1 MTLPDL
7 QHLSHQP
14 LSPSSLTAQGT
25 VTPGL
30 QRDASIEMDF
40 KEEYPPE
47 YSRQSFG
54 DSMFRDSYGNQDS
67 RSGHQQEKRGDFYDP
82 GAASMYETSL
92 AQELSEAAAAT
103 GMVNHKF
110 FHWLALHKPMRPFC
124 SHLKD
129 AMLFL
134 AASPCS

>member
-1 MTLPDL
+1 MILPNL

-14 LSPSSLTAQGT
+14 LSPSSLTAPGT

-54 DSMFRDSYGNQDS
+54 DSMFRDSYGNQD
-67 RSGHQQEKRGDFYDP
+67 RSGHQQEKRGDFYDT

-103 GMVNHKF
+103 GMVNRKF
-110 FHWLALHKPMRPFC
+110 FRWLA
-124 SHLKD
+124 
-129 AMLFL
+129 
-134 AASPCS
+134 

>member
-1 MTLPDL
+1 MTLPDF

-30 QRDASIEMDF
+30 QRDTSIEMDF

-54 DSMFRDSYGNQDS
+54 DSMFRDSYGNQD
-67 RSGHQQEKRGDFYDP
+67 RPGHQQEKRGDFYDT
-82 GAASMYETSL
+82 GAATMYETSL
-92 AQELSEAAAAT
+92 AQELSEAAGAT

-110 FHWLALHKPMRPFC
+110 FRWLA
-124 SHLKD
+124 
-129 AMLFL
+129 
-134 AASPCS
+134 

>member
-7 QHLSHQP
+7 QQLSHQP

-54 DSMFRDSYGNQDS
+54 DSMFRDSYGNQ
-67 RSGHQQEKRGDFYDP
+67 QEKRGDFYDP
-82 GAASMYETSL
+82 GAAAMYETSL

-110 FHWLALHKPMRPFC
+110 FHWTMLGDGVRLSGSMI
-124 SHLKD
+124 HLKQ
-129 AMLFL
+129 LGL
-134 AASPCS
+134 CCI

>member
-30 QRDASIEMDF
+30 QRDTSIEMDF

-54 DSMFRDSYGNQDS
+54 DSMFRDSYGNQD
-67 RSGHQQEKRGDFYDP
+67 RSGHQQEKRGDFYDT
-82 GAASMYETSL
+82 GAATMYETSL
-92 AQELSEAAAAT
+92 AQELSEAAGAT
-103 GMVNHKF
+103 GMVNQKL
-110 FHWLALHKPMRPFC
+110 FHWIA
-124 SHLKD
+124 
-129 AMLFL
+129 
-134 AASPCS
+134 

>member
-54 DSMFRDSYGNQDS
+54 DSMFRDSYGNQD
-67 RSGHQQEKRGDFYDP
+67 RSGHQQQEKRGDFYDP

-103 GMVNHKF
+103 GMVNRNL
-110 FHWLALHKPMRPFC
+110 FHWTNF
-124 SHLKD
+124 KD
-129 AMLFL
+129 AMFFLFIRL
-134 AASPCS
+134 PLKPKNL